1 MEWLNYHH
9 LLYFWTVARE
19 GGVSK
24 ASEVLHLAQPT
35 ISGQVKTLEDTLG
48 EKLFER
54 RGRGLVLTEIGQ
66 VVFRYADEIFSLG
79 NELLDT
85 VKNRPPRRPTRLKVG
100 LAGVVP
106 KLIAYELLKP
116 ALTLP
121 EPVVISCVEDQT
133 ERLIA
138 QLATFSLDLVL
149 TDAPIGPGLSVRAY
163 NHLLGDSG
171 VTFFGTKALA
181 SRYRRRFPRS
191 LNQAPVLL
199 PTPNTTVR
207 NALDLW
213 FEKLEIA
220 PRLVAQFEDTAL
232 LKVFGGAGIGVFQAP
247 TAIEAHVKKQ
257 YGVNI
262 IGRTA
267 EVKERFY
274 AISVER
280 RITHPAV
287 RAISEAAR
295 SDLFRTPTK

>member
-19 GGVSK
+19 GSVSK
-24 ASEVLHLAQPT
+24 ASEVLRLAQPT
-35 ISGQVKTLEDTLG
+35 ISGQVKTLEDSLG

-54 RGRGLVLTEIGQ
+54 RGRGLVLTEMGQ

-85 VKNRPPRRPTRLKVG
+85 VKNRPPRRPARLKVG
-100 LAGVVP
+100 LADVVP

-116 ALTLP
+116 ALILP
-121 EPVVISCVEDQT
+121 EPVEIFCVEDQT

-171 VTFFGTKALA
+171 VTFFGTKRLA
-181 SRYRRRFPRS
+181 ARYRRGFPRS
-191 LNQAPVLL
+191 LGQAPFLL

-207 NALDLW
+207 RALDLW
-213 FEKLEIA
+213 FKKLEIT
-220 PRLVAQFEDTAL
+220 PRVAAQFEDTAL
-232 LKVFGGAGIGVFQAP
+232 LKVFGGAGIGLFQAP
-247 TAIEAHVKKQ
+247 TVIEAHVKKQ
-257 YGVNI
+257 YGVNVV
-262 IGRTA
+262 GRTT
-267 EVKERFY
+267 EVKESFY

-280 RITHPAV
+280 RISHPAV

-295 SDLFRTPTK
+295 SELFSGSTR

>member
-9 LLYFWTVARE
+9 LFYFWTVARE
-19 GGVSK
+19 GSVSQASGV
-24 ASEVLHLAQPT
+24 LRLAQPT
-35 ISGQVKTLEDTLG
+35 ISGQVKTLEDRLG

-54 RGRGLVLTEIGQ
+54 RGRRLVLTEVGQ

-85 VKNRPPRRPTRLKVG
+85 VKNRSPRRPARLKVG
-100 LAGVVP
+100 LADAVP

-116 ALTLP
+116 ALALP
-121 EPVVISCVEDQT
+121 EPVEISCVEGQT

-171 VTFFGTKALA
+171 VTFFGTKPLA
-181 SRYRRRFPRS
+181 ARYRHGFPRS
-191 LNQAPVLL
+191 LDQAPILL
-199 PTPNTTVR
+199 PTPNTTLR
-207 NALDLW
+207 NALELW
-213 FEKLEIA
+213 FKKLKIA
-220 PRLVAQFEDTAL
+220 PQLAAQFEDTAL

-247 TAIEAHVKKQ
+247 TAIEAQVKKQ
-257 YGVNI
+257 YGVNA
-262 IGRTA
+262 IGRTT

-274 AISVER
+274 AVSVER

-295 SDLFRTPTK
+295 SELFRNTTG

>member
-9 LLYFWTVARE
+9 LFYFWTVARE
-19 GGVSK
+19 GSVSQASGV
-24 ASEVLHLAQPT
+24 LRLAQPT
-35 ISGQVKTLEDTLG
+35 ISGQVKTLEDRLG

-54 RGRGLVLTEIGQ
+54 RGRRLVLTEVGQ

-85 VKNRPPRRPTRLKVG
+85 VKNRSPRRPARLKVG
-100 LAGVVP
+100 LADAVP

-116 ALTLP
+116 ALALP
-121 EPVVISCVEDQT
+121 EPVEISCVEGQT

-171 VTFFGTKALA
+171 VTFFGTKPLA
-181 SRYRRRFPRS
+181 ARYRHGFPRS
-191 LNQAPVLL
+191 LDQAPILL
-199 PTPNTTVR
+199 PTPNTTLR
-207 NALDLW
+207 NALELW
-213 FEKLEIA
+213 FKKLKIA
-220 PRLVAQFEDTAL
+220 PQLAAQFEDTAL

-247 TAIEAHVKKQ
+247 TAIEAQVKKQ
-257 YGVNI
+257 YGVSA
-262 IGRTA
+262 IGRTT

-274 AISVER
+274 AVSVER

-295 SDLFRTPTK
+295 SELFRNTTG

>member
-1 MEWLNYHH
+1 MEWLNFHH
-9 LLYFWTVARE
+9 LRYFWTVARE
-19 GGVSK
+19 GSVSR
-24 ASEVLHLAQPT
+24 ASEALHLAQPT
-35 ISGQVKTLEDTLG
+35 ISGQVKTLEDSLG

-54 RGRGLVLTEIGQ
+54 RGRQLVLTEMGQ

-85 VKNRPPRRPTRLKVG
+85 VKSRPPQRPARLKVG

-121 EPVVISCVEDQT
+121 EPVQISCVEDRT
-133 ERLIA
+133 ERLIG
-138 QLATFSLDLVL
+138 QLATFSLDVVL
-149 TDAPIGPGLSVRAY
+149 TDAPIAPGLSVRAY

-171 VTFFGTKALA
+171 VTFFGTKPMV
-181 SRYRRRFPRS
+181 SRYRRGFPRS
-191 LNQAPVLL
+191 LNHAPILL

-207 NALDLW
+207 NALELW
-213 FEKLEIA
+213 FQKLEIA
-220 PRLVAQFEDTAL
+220 PRLAAEFEDTAL
-232 LKVFGGAGIGVFQAP
+232 LKVFGGAGIGLFQAP

-257 YGVNI
+257 YGVNV
-262 IGRTA
+262 IGRTT

-295 SDLFRTPTK
+295 SELFRGTAK

>member
-19 GGVSK
+19 GSVSK
-24 ASEVLHLAQPT
+24 ASQVLQLAQPT
-35 ISGQVKTLEDTLG
+35 ISGQVKTLEDRLG

-54 RGRGLVLTEIGQ
+54 RGRRLVLTEMGQ

-79 NELLDT
+79 KELLDT
-85 VKNRPPRRPTRLKVG
+85 VKNRPPHRPARLKVG
-100 LAGVVP
+100 LADVVP

-116 ALTLP
+116 ALILP
-121 EPVVISCVEDQT
+121 EPVEVFCVEDQT
-133 ERLIA
+133 TRLIA
-138 QLATFSLDLVL
+138 QLVTFSLDLVL

-163 NHLLGDSG
+163 NHLLGESG
-171 VTFFGTKALA
+171 VTFFGTKRLA
-181 SRYRRRFPRS
+181 ARYRRGFPRS
-191 LNQAPVLL
+191 LDQAPVLL

-207 NALDLW
+207 SALDLW
-213 FEKLEIA
+213 FDKLEIA
-220 PRLVAQFEDTAL
+220 PRVTAQFEDTAL
-232 LKVFGGAGIGVFQAP
+232 MKVFGGAGLGLFQAP
-247 TAIEAHVKKQ
+247 TTIEAQVKKQ
-257 YGVNI
+257 YGVSVV
-262 IGRTA
+262 GRTS

-295 SDLFRTPTK
+295 SKLFSDDTR